1 MKTKLGISIGAM
13 GALAYFA
20 SLFGGYIPLLL
31 VAGYVLIAEGDDWL
45 RRMAVKAVAFTVA
58 MSLLSFAVSLIP
70 YLFNIINDVLAI
82 FDEYFYPE
90 IISDIVSLLHTII
103 SIAESVILALLGIKA
118 FSKTTVYIPV
128 VDSLV
133 NKIMG

>member
-1 MKTKLGISIGAM
+1 MKTKLGISVGAL

-20 SLFGGYIPLLL
+20 SLFSGYYALLI
-31 VAGYVLIAEGDDWL
+31 VAGYILIAEGDEWL

-58 MSLLSFAVSLIP
+58 MSLLNFAVSLVP
-70 YLFNIINDVLAI
+70 YAFDIINDVLA
-82 FDEYFYPE
+82 FADEYFYPE
-90 IISDIVSLLHTII
+90 FISDIVSLLHTLIN
-103 SIAESVILALLGIKA
+103 IAESVVLAILGIKA
-118 FSKTTVYIPV
+118 FSKSTIYIPV

>member
-1 MKTKLGISIGAM
+1 MKTKLGISVGAL

-20 SLFGGYIPLLL
+20 SLFAGYFPLLL
-31 VAGYVLIAEGDDWL
+31 VAGYILIAEGDEWL

-58 MSLLSFAVSLIP
+58 MSLLSFAVSLVP
-70 YLFNIINDVLAI
+70 YLFNVINDVLAL

-90 IISDIVSLLHTII
+90 IISDIVSLLHTVI
-103 SIAESVILALLGIKA
+103 SVAESVVLAILGIKA
-118 FSKTTVYIPV
+118 FSKSTIYIPV